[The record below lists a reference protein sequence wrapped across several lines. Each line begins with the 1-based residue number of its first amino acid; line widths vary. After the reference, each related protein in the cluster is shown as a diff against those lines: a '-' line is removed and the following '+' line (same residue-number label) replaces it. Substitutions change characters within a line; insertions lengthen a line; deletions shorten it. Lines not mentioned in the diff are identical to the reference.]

1 MSSKK
6 IKLRLYADENF
17 PLPTCTFLRSKGVS
31 IVHAYD
37 LGFTNKSD
45 LIHIKKAK
53 ALKRTIITI
62 DRDFLYYP
70 GINTHDSLGAIVI
83 STSNPTPLN
92 INTIC
97 SKALTKITQHL
108 VKSSYIKITTNK
120 IHRTK
125 DEKTVVYKL

>member
-17 PLPTCTFLRSKGVS
+17 PLPTCMFLRSKGVS

-37 LGFTNKSD
+37 FGFTNKSD
-45 LIHIKKAK
+45 LFHIKKAK

-70 GINTHDSLGAIVI
+70 GISSYDSLGAIVI
-83 STSNPTPLN
+83 STSNPTPFN
-92 INTIC
+92 INSIC
-97 SKALTKITQHL
+97 LKALVKITQHL

-120 IHRTK
+120 IHRIK
-125 DEKTVVYKL
+125 DGETVVFKL